1 MDPLTISD
9 SIHTIKTD
17 ITELKNNNN
26 NCNLNEAKLS
36 EL

>member
-1 MDPLTISD
+1 MDPSTIQDPST
-9 SIHTIKTD
+9 IHIIKSD
-17 ITELKNNNN
+17 ITELKK